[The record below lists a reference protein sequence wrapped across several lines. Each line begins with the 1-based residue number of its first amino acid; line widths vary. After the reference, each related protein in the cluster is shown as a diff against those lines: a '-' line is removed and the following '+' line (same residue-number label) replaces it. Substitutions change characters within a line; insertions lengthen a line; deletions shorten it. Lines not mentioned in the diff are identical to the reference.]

1 MNLTSQQT
9 KCRSTAFGPRR
20 YLFWALLAITVLTIV
35 VPAAV
40 MFSKR
45 KKTTPPKS
53 SILVPLYVYPA
64 PGAWEPLFTAYA
76 TSPHFLSDDSQL
88 THLDRI
94 ASHPGLNFTIVINPA
109 SGPGNGA
116 GPDANYTREIPRLN
130 AYANVRTFGYVST
143 DYAKRNL
150 GLVLRDI
157 STYSA
162 WSENA
167 TFPGLGMHGIFL
179 DETSSQYEPAS
190 AQFFETIASAVRS
203 EAGLG
208 LNPLVSAP
216 CSLRI
221 CCQNRSS
228 NIFEAKSL
236 PLKAALLNLITA
248 QVGPDPT
255 RLTTSHI
262 QIIHNPGT
270 IPDAKMLSPAIC
282 DLSVVFEGTY
292 STYQI
297 YGFGKQ
303 ISTLLA
309 SSKCGREK
317 LACIVHAVPSAL
329 NSNDVLAL
337 VNGLRTMVG
346 SVFLTALSVDY
357 YASFSPRWAEFA
369 DEMAV

>member
-1 MNLTSQQT
+1 MVHLRRGVANISCPSDLTVARLTISHKVSPAPPLHSRSEPPTTDYHMNLTSQHT
-9 KCRSTAFGPRR
+9 KRKFTAFGPRR
-20 YLFWALLAITVLTIV
+20 YLFWALLAITVLAIA
-35 VPAAV
+35 VPAAA

-64 PGAWEPLFTAYA
+64 PGAWEPLFTA
-76 TSPHFLSDDSQL
+76 
-88 THLDRI
+88 I
-94 ASHPGLNFTIVINPA
+94 ASHPGLNFTIVVNPA

-190 AQFFETIASAVRS
+190 AHFFETIASAVRS

-208 LNPLVSAP
+208 LNPL
-216 CSLRI
+216 
-221 CCQNRSS
+221 
-228 NIFEAKSL
+228 
-236 PLKAALLNLITA
+236 
-248 QVGPDPT
+248 
-255 RLTTSHI
+255 
-262 QIIHNPGT
+262 IIHNPGT

-297 YGFGKQ
+297 YGFGEQ
-303 ISTLLA
+303 ISTLQA

-329 NSNDVLAL
+329 SSNDVMAL

-346 SVFLTALSVDY
+346 SVFLTGLSVDY